1 VNRHDFVSGLFWL
14 GISVFVITKAL
25 ELEVGAFSNPKPG
38 FMLFWSS
45 LIFGILSMALVAKS
59 VMGKSG
65 ATKLTD
71 SWKDLSWWNPVI
83 TIVLLC
89 LYASFL
95 KSIGFLL
102 AMSALMAVLYALG
115 RVKMHVSIAGAIV
128 TVFFAYVIFYFGLQ
142 VSFPRGILAW

>member
-1 VNRHDFVSGLFWL
+1 VNRHDFISGLFWL

-25 ELEVGAFSNPKPG
+25 ELQVGVFSDPKPG

-45 LIFGILSMALVAKS
+45 LIFGILSIVLAAKS
-59 VMGKSG
+59 IMGRSG
-65 ATKLTD
+65 QTKLGD
-71 SWKDLSWWNPVI
+71 SWRGLTWWNSVI
-83 TIVLLC
+83 TIALLF

-115 RVKMHVSIAGAIV
+115 RVKPHVSIAGAIV
-128 TVFFAYVIFYFGLQ
+128 TVFLAYVIFHFGLQ
-142 VSFPRGILAW
+142 VPFPRGILTW

>member
-71 SWKDLSWWNPVI
+71 SWKDLSWWNPFI

-128 TVFFAYVIFYFGLQ
+128 TVFFAYVIFHFGLQ

>member
-1 VNRHDFVSGLFWL
+1 VNRHDFISGLFWL
-14 GISVFVITKAL
+14 GISAFLITKAL

-38 FMLFWSS
+38 FLLFWSS
-45 LIFGILSMALVAKS
+45 LIFGILSIALVAKS
-59 VMGKSG
+59 LMGKSG
-65 ATKLTD
+65 PTKLAE

-128 TVFFAYVIFYFGLQ
+128 TVFFAYVIFHFGLQ